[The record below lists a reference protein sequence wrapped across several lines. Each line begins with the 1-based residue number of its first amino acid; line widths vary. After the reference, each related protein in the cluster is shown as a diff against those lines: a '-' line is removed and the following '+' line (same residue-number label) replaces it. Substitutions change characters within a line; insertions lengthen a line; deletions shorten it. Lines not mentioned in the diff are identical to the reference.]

1 MNMNVEMDTSTAA
14 ADSGVNTAITAKN
27 EVKKNIVTGD
37 NDNTK
42 ATGRVSAA
50 PGSDRRNTVINAETG
65 KSGTDAASAS
75 KISGDKKKYSGDI
88 KRFPLIFFFKT
99 DAISFYLLIPL
110 MVLYGY
116 SNLEFTRDQLII
128 FLYSAAFASSLA
140 TIATVISNHFLLR
153 PIARYFKTLVKGT
166 DITREEYNRAFARF
180 RKLPFYHSI
189 GAMTRWTIGM
199 SLMISLTM
207 YFSDVNN
214 IQIIN
219 MWLLTFI
226 SGPISVV
233 LCFLKSELYLQ
244 NIYNQQVFPAW
255 VEVPRLFS
263 IRIIQKLIPT
273 TIIIMLVPFLTILA
287 YLLHVSSKLNVNNM
301 DIYGRILVIA
311 AIGFFL
317 AVYVCLILAKSIN
330 IKINNI
336 NSVLKDITKGNLAVQ
351 SNKLVVIDELS
362 NINKSVYKMKE
373 NLKRMVYTIS
383 ENSAQLEETGK
394 GLENTS
400 SDMADTARSLS
411 AIIEEASSAYEEMS
425 SSFDMNVER
434 IREQQDEFSRMK
446 SVVLDIAGDTFQL
459 QQKTSEI
466 MNSINT
472 ALSKTDEG
480 RESMSRTVETM
491 KDIAKFVDNIDNMVN
506 MITDIADKINLLA
519 LNASIEAARAGEHG
533 KGFAVVADE
542 VNKLADQ
549 TSFLA
554 GDIKKN
560 ISEQSRRISRELDN
574 IMDTAT
580 VLNVIRGSIS
590 ETSGVIENTFEFTQN
605 LSDKNRKIESDI
617 ERFSGISKDI
627 HDSSMEQQITIEE
640 LTKALNSVN
649 SYAQV
654 TAESSDKI
662 SVLSEDLSSRSHEL
676 AQEIGQI
683 RIK

>member
-1 MNMNVEMDTSTAA
+1 MNMNVKIDTSPAA
-14 ADSGVNTAITAKN
+14 ADTELNNAA
-27 EVKKNIVTGD
+27 EVKKDVKNSADARIDGR
-37 NDNTK
+37 TK
-42 ATGRVSAA
+42 ISGRVAA
-50 PGSDRRNTVINAETG
+50 A
-65 KSGTDAASAS
+65 SGTDRSNSTINADINKTGNPLISES
-75 KISGDKKKYSGDI
+75 KRAEDKKKYSRDI
-88 KRFPLIFFFKT
+88 KSFPVIFFLKT

-116 SNLEFTRDQLII
+116 SNLEFNHNQMIV
-128 FLYSAAFASSLA
+128 FLYSAAFASALA
-140 TIATVISNHFLLR
+140 TAATVICNHILLG
-153 PIARYFKTLVKGT
+153 PIVKYFRTLVKGT
-166 DITREEYNRAFARF
+166 EVTREEYDKAFARF

-189 GAMTRWTIGM
+189 GAMTRWTLGM

-214 IQIIN
+214 IQVVN

-255 VEVPRLFS
+255 VEVPRFFS

-287 YLLHVSSKLNVNNM
+287 YLLHVTSKLNVEKL
-301 DIYGRILVIA
+301 DIYGRIIVIA
-311 AIGFFL
+311 IIGFFL

-351 SNKLVVIDELS
+351 SSKLVVIDELS

-373 NLKRMVYTIS
+373 NLKKMVHTIS
-383 ENSAQLEETGK
+383 ENSAQLEETGR

-434 IREQQDEFSRMK
+434 IREQQDEFGRMK

-466 MNSINT
+466 MKSINT

-519 LNASIEAARAGEHG
+519 LNASIEAARAGDHG

-574 IMDTAT
+574 IMDTAS

-617 ERFSGISKDI
+617 ERFSGISKGI
-627 HDSSMEQQITIEE
+627 HDSSMEQQITIDE

-676 AQEIGQI
+676 AREIGQI

>member
-1 MNMNVEMDTSTAA
+1 MNMNMKMEINSAAADAELTAAGTKKDVKKITDTGGNDKTRVTVRTAA
-14 ADSGVNTAITAKN
+14 ASGADRSS
-27 EVKKNIVTGD
+27 TGI
-37 NDNTK
+37 K
-42 ATGRVSAA
+42 
-50 PGSDRRNTVINAETG
+50 
-65 KSGTDAASAS
+65 AASDKGGTEAVSSS
-75 KISGDKKKYSGDI
+75 KQSGDRKKYSRDI
-88 KRFPLIFFFKT
+88 KSFPLVFFFKT

-116 SNLEFTRDQLII
+116 SNLEFTHNQMMI
-128 FLYSAAFASSLA
+128 FLYSAAFASVLA
-140 TIATVISNHFLLR
+140 TAATVISNHILLN
-153 PIARYFKTLVKGT
+153 PIVKYFRALVKGREV
-166 DITREEYNRAFARF
+166 TREEYNEAFARF
-180 RKLPFYHSI
+180 RKLPFYHGI
-189 GAMTRWTIGM
+189 GAMTRWTLGM

-214 IQIIN
+214 IQVIN

-244 NIYNQQVFPAW
+244 RIYNQQVFPAW
-255 VEVPRLFS
+255 VEVPRFFS

-273 TIIIMLVPFLTILA
+273 SIIIMLVPFLTILA
-287 YLLHVSSKLNVNNM
+287 YLLHVSSKLNVDKV
-301 DIYGRILVIA
+301 DIYGRIIVIA
-311 AIGFFL
+311 VVGLFL
-317 AVYVCLILAKSIN
+317 AIYVCLILAKSIN

-336 NSVLKDITKGNLAVQ
+336 NTVLKDITKGNLAVQ

-373 NLKRMVYTIS
+373 NLKRLVQAIT
-383 ENSAQLEETGK
+383 ENSSQLEESGK
-394 GLENTS
+394 GLEETS
-400 SDMADTARSLS
+400 SDMADTARNLS

-434 IREQQDEFSRMK
+434 IKEQQDEFSRMK
-446 SVVLDIAGDTFQL
+446 SVVLDIAGDTSQL

-466 MNSINT
+466 KKSVTI
-472 ALSKTDEG
+472 ALDKTDEG

-560 ISEQSRRISRELDN
+560 ISEQSRRISKELDN
-574 IMDTAT
+574 IIDTASI
-580 VLNVIRGSIS
+580 LNVIRSSIS

-617 ERFSGISKDI
+617 ERFSGISKGI
-627 HDSSMEQQITIEE
+627 HDSSMEQQVTIEE

-649 SYAQV
+649 NYAQL

-662 SVLSEDLSSRSHEL
+662 NVLSEDLSSRSHEL
-676 AQEIGQI
+676 AKEIGQI

>member
-1 MNMNVEMDTSTAA
+1 MNMNMETTPVLSESRH
-14 ADSGVNTAITAKN
+14 
-27 EVKKNIVTGD
+27 
-37 NDNTK
+37 NTK
-42 ATGRVSAA
+42 GIKKSSIKTDTVNGIKTDNKGLINTEFSSA
-50 PGSDRRNTVINAETG
+50 E
-65 KSGTDAASAS
+65 KSGSS
-75 KISGDKKKYSGDI
+75 KKYSRDI
-88 KRFPLIFFFKT
+88 KNFPLIFFLKT

-116 SNLEFTRDQLII
+116 SNLEFTHEQMII
-128 FLYSAAFASSLA
+128 FLYSAAFASALA
-140 TIATVISNHFLLR
+140 TISTVISNHFLLS
-153 PIARYFKTLVKGT
+153 PIVKYFKTLIKGRE
-166 DITREEYNRAFARF
+166 ITREEYNKAFARF

-189 GAMTRWTIGM
+189 GAMTRWTLGM
-199 SLMISLTM
+199 SLMVSLTM

-214 IQIIN
+214 IQVVN
-219 MWLLTFI
+219 MWLLTFV

-255 VEVPRLFS
+255 VEVPRFFS

-273 TIIIMLVPFLTILA
+273 TIIVMLVPFLTILA
-287 YLLHVSSKLNVNNM
+287 YLLHVSSKLNV
-301 DIYGRILVIA
+301 DKLEIYGRIVVIA
-311 AIGFFL
+311 LIGFFL

-330 IKINNI
+330 IKISNI

-373 NLKRMVYTIS
+373 NLKKMVRTIS

-394 GLENTS
+394 GLESTS
-400 SDMADTARSLS
+400 SEMADTARSLS

-434 IREQQDEFSRMK
+434 IKDQQEEFSRMK
-446 SVVLDIAGDTFQL
+446 SVVLDIAGDTSKL

-466 MNSINT
+466 MKSIGI
-472 ALSKTDEG
+472 ALDKTDEG
-480 RESMSRTVETM
+480 RQSMSRTVETM
-491 KDIAKFVDNIDNMVN
+491 KDIAKFVDNIDAMVN

-549 TSFLA
+549 TSLLA

-574 IMDTAT
+574 IMDTASI
-580 VLNVIRGSIS
+580 LNVIRGSIS
-590 ETSGVIENTFEFTQN
+590 DTSGVIENTSEFTEK

-617 ERFSGISKDI
+617 ERFSNISKGI

-640 LTKALNSVN
+640 LTKAINSMN

-683 RIK
+683 KIK